1 MNRDEKKEL
10 MLKQQEAMSNGS
22 VAFLSYRSSC
32 TVGFGMSLGIQ
43 FICDLITNMVTLWN
57 WFVFSS
63 AYGRVHAISVLIN
76 WAIAVTTLI
85 KMH

>member
-1 MNRDEKKEL
+1 

-43 FICDLITNMVTLWN
+43 FICDLITNMVTQFGIGSCFRQLMAEYMR
-57 WFVFSS
+57 FPF
-63 AYGRVHAISVLIN
+63 L
-76 WAIAVTTLI
+76 
-85 KMH
+85 